1 MNGSLHHS
9 VPRERKKG
17 WSRQVWTTALGVGCL
32 TSVFLSGDFLSVS
45 VSEGAEASSASSLT
59 EGAKP
64 ASPSETGDS
73 VADLQEQIKQLRESL
88 ALANADAETFR
99 QQWQDLRLRD
109 QALGIDAL
117 TVDEKRLQDR
127 VVEAIKEL
135 YQTEQERRTAVIRL
149 QQLLDA
155 GREVLKGADVDP
167 QRRADYEIAVRGA
180 QAFLDARGKPDIPVA
195 ASLDDGQIVH
205 VNGELNSVIL
215 NVGNTLG
222 AKPGMP
228 FRVLRDDRLIGEVK
242 VFQVRETVCAA
253 LVESVEAGKDLK
265 VGDRV
270 MVEAEK

>member
-9 VPRERKKG
+9 VPRERKKS
-17 WSRQVWTTALGVGCL
+17 WRRRVWPIALRVGCL
-32 TSVFLSGDFLSVS
+32 TSVFLSVDFLTVS
-45 VSEGAEASSASSLT
+45 VSEGAEAPSASSLT

-64 ASPSETGDS
+64 ASPPETGDT

-99 QQWQDLRLRD
+99 RQWQDLRLRD

-155 GREVLKGADVDP
+155 GQEVLKGASVDP
-167 QRRADYEIAVRGA
+167 QRRTDYEIAVRGA

-215 NVGNTLG
+215 NVGADLG

-228 FRVLRDDRLIGEVK
+228 FRVLRDDQLIGEIK
-242 VFQVRETVCAA
+242 ILQVRETVSAA
-253 LVESVEAGKDLK
+253 VIASVEAGKDLK
-265 VGDRV
+265 VGDRIA
-270 MVEAEK
+270 VEAEK

>member
-17 WSRQVWTTALGVGCL
+17 WSRRVWPTALGVGCL
-32 TSVFLSGDFLSVS
+32 TSVFLSVDFLSVS
-45 VSEGAEASSASSLT
+45 VSDGAEVPSASSLT

-64 ASPSETGDS
+64 GSPSDGMGS
-73 VADLQEQIKQLRESL
+73 AADLQEQIRQLRESL

-99 QQWQDLRLRD
+99 RQWQDLRLRD

-135 YQTEQERRTAVIRL
+135 YQTEQERRNAVIRL

-155 GREVLKGADVDP
+155 GQEVLKGANVDP

-205 VNGELNSVIL
+205 VNGELNAVIL
-215 NVGNTLG
+215 NVCATLG

-228 FRVLRDDRLIGEVK
+228 FRVLRDDQLIGEIK
-242 VFQVRETVCAA
+242 ILQVRETVSAA
-253 LVESVEAGKDLK
+253 VVDSVKAGTDLK
-265 VGDRV
+265 VGDRIA
-270 MVEAEK
+270 VEAEK